1 MVEVLADNYV
11 VQLVLLPLYWRSLV
25 LHVCF
30 VVQSVPHGMLQM
42 HVDHATNGRQAYP
55 AAKVH

>member
-1 MVEVLADNYV
+1 MVQVFADDHT

-30 VVQSVPHGMLQM
+30 AVQSVLHGTLQQ
-42 HVDHATNGRQAYP
+42 HVDHAANGRQAYP
-55 AAKVH
+55 AAEVH